1 MYTHIFIY
9 VSISVY
15 VYIYI
20 YVSVAICSSSEG
32 KMTEKARPARRAHMV
47 PGEAPPAAPE
57 APWHFFDSH
66 RVEHGP
72 MPQCMMRNWLRQ
84 GHFPPGMDLMVRR
97 VGAHIPPG
105 SLNRGFAPIHKL
117 YASEETA
124 FVGDPRPRSASPS
137 SIDPRDRS
145 SRALPRRRTGRQ
157 QSSAPAPPP
166 TTGSRPQQSSSSSA
180 AGPEV
185 ITYGSVRLTG
195 TAATAAATGSR
206 PQQSSSSSSA
216 AGPEVITYGS
226 VRLTG
231 PAATA
236 TWAAPVTAL
245 TRFRDGYGHSD
256 GTAMFRTDRDGTD
269 RWVGWTP
276 RQHSAEDRD
285 KAQRDAARLT
295 RNFTRAIIYP
305 SLPSATTADSVG
317 EAEDFVPWSRALF
330 LMTRRTQTPGTTPT
344 APRVT
349 VVGGASVSSGGG
361 GSAMQ
366 SKGGSAMQ
374 SKGGQR
380 GRGQLRPLPFIR
392 RS

>member
-1 MYTHIFIY
+1 
-9 VSISVY
+9 
-15 VYIYI
+15 
-20 YVSVAICSSSEG
+20 
-32 KMTEKARPARRAHMV
+32 
-47 PGEAPPAAPE
+47 
-57 APWHFFDSH
+57 
-66 RVEHGP
+66 
-72 MPQCMMRNWLRQ
+72 
-84 GHFPPGMDLMVRR
+84 MVRR

-166 TTGSRPQQSSSSSA
+166 TTGSRPQQSSSSS
-180 AGPEV
+180 
-185 ITYGSVRLTG
+185 
-195 TAATAAATGSR
+195 
-206 PQQSSSSSSA
+206 SA

-236 TWAAPVTAL
+236 TAAATVTATAL
-245 TRFRDGYGHSD
+245 TRFRAGYGHSD

-285 KAQRDAARLT
+285 KAQRATARLT

-317 EAEDFVPWSRALF
+317 EGEDFVPRSRALR
-330 LMTRRTQTPGTTPT
+330 LMTRRT
-344 APRVT
+344 
-349 VVGGASVSSGGG
+349 
-361 GSAMQ
+361 
-366 SKGGSAMQ
+366 
-374 SKGGQR
+374 
-380 GRGQLRPLPFIR
+380 
-392 RS
+392 